1 MALRSTACSAGNNF
15 EKAGK
20 IFVEAIKKPTAHLAA
35 PKLRSE
41 RPVERAS
48 GAATIAL
55 LRLVHASS
63 NAIGVARLLG
73 AFFRRGG
80 HCRRRWREQL
90 GFFTN
95 H

>member
-1 MALRSTACSAGNNF
+1 MMRSLRSTACSAGNNF

-48 GAATIAL
+48 GAATIA
-55 LRLVHASS
+55 A
-63 NAIGVARLLG
+63 AGARLLKRHWSCTFTWR
-73 AFFRRGG
+73 FFRRGG